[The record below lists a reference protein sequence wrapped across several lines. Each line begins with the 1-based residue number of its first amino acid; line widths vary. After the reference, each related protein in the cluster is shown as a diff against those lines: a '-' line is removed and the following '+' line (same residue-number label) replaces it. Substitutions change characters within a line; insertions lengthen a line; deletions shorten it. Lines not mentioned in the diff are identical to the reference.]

1 MRERPARR
9 RLLFGAIFATI
20 AAVAMPALAQTVD
33 IRTVVLT
40 GDAAPGTTGATFQE
54 FVVSGKAPALN
65 NLGHVAFFAILTG
78 GDTTGGN
85 QVGIWKER
93 PAPDLVVRSDDIAPA
108 TARLEIEF

>member
-78 GDTTGGN
+78 RATPGRHQGGVW
-85 QVGIWKER
+85 QR
-93 PAPDLVVRSDDIAPA
+93 STAPELRVLGADIAPD
-108 TARLEIEF
+108 TAVELVRF